1 MIRPSLIN
9 GILLGTFALSLCVI
23 STVGLAEENV
33 LTTDEVKKLL
43 LQDGHY
49 TNGRNIAAL
58 GNRVVPALTEILW
71 NTETDKRLEGLL
83 LGRAMTVISLLE
95 VDTNQFVEPLIFVT
109 RNENYGK
116 WTKISAV
123 IALGNIAGIEIQE
136 DIFTLLNDEEEF
148 IRSNSMRTLGKI
160 GDPSTARRIR
170 KILDKK
176 SEGLSE
182 EEMRRDYTFRE
193 GEKAIEEIEG
203 RTRNKEEQETEQGIE
218 TGKKDPDHLS
228 EQKKV
233 RHSEKTVET
242 QRTPKYT
249 PQEPDDAP
257 EHRLE
262 LSTQLILSAGVTASH
277 SDDITLASAKVSY
290 VEPVH
295 LGERAKMKGSGEIIH
310 SSSREAEKIELNEL
324 VRELAPALAR
334 TVRNMF
340 ISSGLFSI
348 SSLLIVFFA
357 KKAWRLDIRVWLI
370 ACAGI
375 AVAII
380 GCARLVLEVDFI
392 HTHLNPFIQISCLL
406 LWSLIF
412 AVCGYGWRRG
422 LLLSLLVSFSYS
434 LWIGV
439 YECFL

>member
-136 DIFTLLNDEEEF
+136 DIFALLNDEEEF
-148 IRSNSMRTLGKI
+148 IRCNSMRTLGKI
-160 GDPSTARRIR
+160 GDASTARRIR

-193 GEKAIEEIEG
+193 GEKAIKEIEG
-203 RTRNKEEQETEQGIE
+203 RTRNKEEQETEEGIE

-242 QRTPKYT
+242 EHTPKHT
-249 PQEPDDAP
+249 PQ
-257 EHRLE
+257 
-262 LSTQLILSAGVTASH
+262 
-277 SDDITLASAKVSY
+277 
-290 VEPVH
+290 
-295 LGERAKMKGSGEIIH
+295 
-310 SSSREAEKIELNEL
+310 
-324 VRELAPALAR
+324 
-334 TVRNMF
+334 
-340 ISSGLFSI
+340 
-348 SSLLIVFFA
+348 
-357 KKAWRLDIRVWLI
+357 
-370 ACAGI
+370 
-375 AVAII
+375 
-380 GCARLVLEVDFI
+380 
-392 HTHLNPFIQISCLL
+392 
-406 LWSLIF
+406 
-412 AVCGYGWRRG
+412 
-422 LLLSLLVSFSYS
+422 
-434 LWIGV
+434 
-439 YECFL
+439 